1 MKAYKTDV
9 VSKQDAKRPCSVMGL
24 KQNSAQKKR
33 PFSGWPHLGQFY
45 CLRNELLFCHSFDIF
60 VAFYAT
66 VKHFFFLIYSLVV
79 SLSSFPF
86 PKSCLY
92 GHFLHFLF

>member
-9 VSKQDAKRPCSVMGL
+9 VSKQDAKRLCSVRGL
-24 KQNSAQKKR
+24 EQNSAQKKR

-66 VKHFFFLIYSLVV
+66 VEHFF
-79 SLSSFPF
+79 LSCIFM
-86 PKSCLY
+86 SCPPC
-92 GHFLHFLF
+92 